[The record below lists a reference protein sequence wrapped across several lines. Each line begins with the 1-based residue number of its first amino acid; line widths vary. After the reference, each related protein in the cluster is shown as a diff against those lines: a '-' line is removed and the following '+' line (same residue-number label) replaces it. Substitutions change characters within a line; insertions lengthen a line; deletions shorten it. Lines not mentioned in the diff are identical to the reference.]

1 MYKWTKC
8 PTPSPGLLNAFFMNV
23 TIFKNIKE
31 ASTGFV
37 KSVQYVLDRI
47 KSGKSADLIEAVRGA
62 GTDEERKAAKEQLP
76 SICFSGSFKNRSIA
90 GLRTHSG
97 LICLDFDK
105 FPDADTL
112 QAARETL
119 MADLY
124 TFALFTSPSGN
135 GLKVL
140 VKIPPDKQHHKAHFD
155 ALAKYYNNEY
165 FDSKTSDVSRVCFE
179 SYDPELFQNLD
190 SLLWVDREE
199 VELVELGSATPVVAL
214 ESENRI
220 IKNILKWWN
229 AKYGKNKGSRNSNF
243 FILAAALNDFGVS
256 KTEAMNTMQDE
267 HEVDFTRDEI
277 GRIVE
282 SAYKKTGSH
291 GTRFFEDY
299 VTRNNIAK
307 EIINGKTLAQIQKN
321 YPEIKNIETVAES
334 VKETL
339 TVDEFWAI
347 SEKGK
352 YYLVHHKFK
361 QYIEQQNIFKYFPT
375 SEGGHI
381 FISIHENK
389 VEMITPSRIKDI
401 VLEDLYSR
409 PEIGFMPYELMS
421 GATKFFK
428 EDYLSIIKT
437 VDVSLKKDTSTTCHL
452 YYEDNVVR
460 VTQNGIEL
468 IPYEDIDGFV
478 WKNHII
484 NRPFARKAG
493 ESEYSKFLFLIAGK
507 DEERYN
513 SLRSVIGYYLHS
525 YKSSAN
531 NQAVI
536 LNDEV
541 ISDNPNGG
549 SGKGLFWNAIKKIK
563 KVSHIDGKQFKH
575 DKSFPYQ
582 TVTPDTQI
590 LVFDDVRRDF
600 SFEFLFSLIT
610 EGIVLE
616 KKNKDAIPIPVEDSP
631 KILITTNY
639 TIGGVGGS
647 HERRKFEVEFSS
659 HFGAHHSP
667 LDEFGH
673 MMFDDWKAAEWLL
686 FDNFMIECLQYYLA
700 NGLVEGETL
709 NLETRKCIK
718 ETNWEFYEWAAEGNL
733 PVGLYF
739 DRNEKYEEFLSEYP
753 DHNSPK
759 FKLSQK
765 RFKQWVDAW
774 AKLKGMEHE
783 TSKSGALRR
792 SILIDPEGRAQV
804 EAPSDVQQASGS
816 EPAKL
821 NGMALTGHVLPEP
834 LF

>member
-1 MYKWTKC
+1 MSKC
-8 PTPSPGLLNAFFMNV
+8 PKCFLPFSRPLNAIFMNV

-31 ASTGFV
+31 ASTGYV
-37 KSVQYVLDRI
+37 RSVQYVFDRI
-47 KSGKSADLIEAVRGA
+47 KSGKSAALVESVRIA
-62 GTDEERKAAKEQLP
+62 ETDELRKASKEQLP
-76 SICFSGSFKNRSIA
+76 SICFSGSFSKRAIS

-112 QAARETL
+112 RVARETL
-119 MADLY
+119 IADPY

-140 VKIPPDKQHHKAHFD
+140 VRIPAEVKHHKAHFE
-155 ALAKYYNNEY
+155 ALAKYYDNEY
-165 FDSKTSDVSRVCFE
+165 FDKTTSDVSRVCFE
-179 SYDPELFQNLD
+179 SYDPEFFQNPE

-199 VELVELGSATPVVAL
+199 VELIELGSEKPVIAL
-214 ESENRI
+214 TSENRI

-229 AKYGKNKGSRNSNF
+229 AKYGKSRGSRNSNF
-243 FILAAALNDFGVS
+243 FILAAAFNDFGVNRS
-256 KTEAMNTMQDE
+256 ESLSVMLEEQ
-267 HEVDFTRDEI
+267 EVDFGKEEI
-277 GRIVE
+277 TRIVE
-282 SAYKKTGSH
+282 SAYKKTDTHGS
-291 GTRFFEDY
+291 RFFEDY
-299 VTRNNIAK
+299 RTRNNVAK
-307 EIINGKTLAQIQKN
+307 EIIGGKSIAQIQKL
-321 YPEIKNIETVAES
+321 YPEIKDVETVAEA

-361 QYIEQQNIFKYFPT
+361 QYIEQQSIFKYFPT
-375 SEGGHI
+375 EEGKHI
-381 FISIHENK
+381 FIQVHENK
-389 VEMITPSRIKDI
+389 VEMITPERIKDI
-401 VLEDLYSR
+401 VLNDLFTR

-421 GATKFFK
+421 GTTKFFK

-437 VDVSLKKDTSTTCHL
+437 LDVSLKEDTPSTCHL

-460 VTQNGIEL
+460 VTKDGIEL
-468 IPYEDIDGFV
+468 IAYEDIDGFV
-478 WKNHII
+478 WKNQII
-484 NRPFARKAG
+484 DRPFALKSG
-493 ESEYSKFLFLIAGK
+493 ESEYSKFLMLVAGK
-507 DEERYN
+507 DAKRYD
-513 SLRSVIGYYLHS
+513 SLRSVIGYLLHS
-525 YKSSAN
+525 HKTSAN
-531 NQAVI
+531 NRCII

-549 SGKGLFWNAIKKIK
+549 SGKGLFWNAIKEIK

-582 TVTPDTQI
+582 TVTPDTQV

-600 SFEFLFSLIT
+600 SFEFLFSLVT

-616 KKNKDAIPIPVEDSP
+616 KKNKDAIPIPVQRSP
-631 KILITTNY
+631 KIVITTNY

-673 MMFDDWKAAEWLL
+673 MMFDDWKEGEWLL

-700 NGLVEGETL
+700 NGLVKSEYQ
-709 NLETRKCIK
+709 NLDTRKYIK
-718 ETNWEFYEWAAEGNL
+718 ETSIEFHEWVEEGNL
-733 PVGLYF
+733 PFGKYIN
-739 DRNEKYEEFLSEYP
+739 RIEKYEEFLSEYP
-753 DHNSPK
+753 DWNSAK

-765 RFKQWVDAW
+765 KFKLWIDSY
-774 AKLKGMEHE
+774 AKYKRWEHE
-783 TSKSGALRR
+783 TSKSGSLRYSVLTDPAALTAVGNET
-792 SILIDPEGRAQV
+792 S
-804 EAPSDVQQASGS
+804 S
-816 EPAKL
+816 L
-821 NGMALTGHVLPEP
+821 NGMALTGHAVAPP